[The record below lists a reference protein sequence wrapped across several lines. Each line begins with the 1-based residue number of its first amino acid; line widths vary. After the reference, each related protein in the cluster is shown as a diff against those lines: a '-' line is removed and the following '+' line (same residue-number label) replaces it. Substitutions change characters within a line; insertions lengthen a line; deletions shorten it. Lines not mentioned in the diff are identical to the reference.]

1 MFSKIAQGIRSVTN
15 SESKQDKFTLGVKC
29 KAANVLRGRTFF
41 LFCRLRFVK
50 SHRRSNGIKETGSE
64 VLRQYF
70 SEKGEKKEFSCQ
82 VSI

>member
-1 MFSKIAQGIRSVTN
+1 MFGNIAQGIRSVTN
-15 SESKQDKFTLGVKC
+15 SESKQDKFMSRVKC

-41 LFCRLRFVK
+41 LFCGLRFAK
-50 SHRRSNGIKETGSE
+50 SHRRSNGIQETGGE

-82 VSI
+82 VSV

>member
-1 MFSKIAQGIRSVTN
+1 VFSKIAQGIRGVTN
-15 SESKQDKFTLGVKC
+15 SESKQDKFMLGVKC
-29 KAANVLRGRTFF
+29 KAVNVPRDRKFF

-50 SHRRSNGIKETGSE
+50 SHRRSNGIQETGGK